1 MLQQM
6 TRPPIQPSVEFFDTK
21 TVGRETFRWLFFP
34 GDVIADR
41 RKKEIGGWLAWGG
54 EETNSACLQKFFRG
68 FIPRGIPA
76 LLETGADLMPEEQ
89 LRNLGGEI
97 WQGMKLNDELIKN
110 RLSYVPIYP
119 FDARN
124 SIIARANN
132 EDAGRKGIVELTPLV
147 GMSWAEAHSGDGVL
161 DRIESGF
168 YGDGMEPTLRG
179 LEDQI
184 RYGKASTGSVD
195 LGALKAEMLSS
206 CDDYR
211 GWGLAKLGLEHANL
225 AQGTHPAGHVFRYS
239 PLGELLLVQLEVQRQ
254 DQPFAELAKLNK
266 DIGETVKTAIE
277 GRGSMSATDMDL
289 LERRFEERIEARLAA
304 AREADAKRIAE
315 LEAKLSAKGHTC
327 ECGKYPAEGKEGSAQ
342 GLVLHKRMHCELKQG

>member
-1 MLQQM
+1 MLQ
-6 TRPPIQPSVEFFDTK
+6 TARPPIQPSVEFFDTK

-97 WQGMKLNDELIKN
+97 WSGMKLNDELVKN

-124 SIIARANN
+124 SIIAKANN

-147 GMSWAEAHSGDGVL
+147 GKSWLECHTLDGSGLL
-161 DRIESGF
+161 DVIEGAF
-168 YGDGMEPTLRG
+168 YGDGVEPTLRG

-184 RYGKASTGSVD
+184 RYGKANVPID
-195 LGALKAEMLSS
+195 LGALKAEMLSA
-206 CDDYR
+206 CDDFR

-266 DIGETVKTAIE
+266 DIGETVKVAIE
-277 GRGSMSATDMDL
+277 GRGGMSASDLDL
-289 LERRFEERIEARLAA
+289 LERRFEDRIEERLAA
-304 AREADAKRIAE
+304 ARKVDAERIAE
-315 LEAKLSAKGHTC
+315 LEARLEAK
-327 ECGKYPAEGKEGSAQ
+327 ESEKKE
-342 GLVLHKRMHCELKQG
+342 HWKTREKREREEAARNEE